1 MIRTF
6 RNKVLGDFAAT
17 GETRRLPAREHAAR
31 IGRIIAT
38 LDAARRPSDMAVPGL
53 VFHPLQGQRNRY
65 AVRVSGNWRI
75 TFGFDGEDAVD
86 VDIEDYH

>member
-6 RNKVLGDFAAT
+6 KNKALEAFAAT

-31 IGRIIAT
+31 IRRM
-38 LDAARRPSDMAVPGL
+38 LDALNAARQPADMNISGYVW
-53 VFHPLQGQRNRY
+53 HPLKGQRGRY

-75 TFGFDGEDAVD
+75 TFAFDGADAVD